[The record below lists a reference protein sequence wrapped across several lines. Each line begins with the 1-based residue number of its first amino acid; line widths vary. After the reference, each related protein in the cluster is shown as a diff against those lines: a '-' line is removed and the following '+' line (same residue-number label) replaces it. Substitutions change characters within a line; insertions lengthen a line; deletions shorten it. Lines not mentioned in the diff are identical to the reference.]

1 MNKARQDGLR
11 LQELMTGQNPDMY
24 LELQRVYSDGEALSR
39 TGSFDSRAGSVQSR
53 SSMGGGARSTSS
65 ADFGALPGANS
76 HNTGANSNNS
86 VQPSHVPPPPATQF
100 VRNSRSRSRDSLAGT
115 RANSAASAGAVDLD
129 VSGVRDE
136 WRSAITPR
144 PGSFAQQQ
152 QQQDTSAY
160 LPPPPPAGGGLSR
173 SGGEGVPSPPQA
185 VPDGFAIQLDM
196 LPDPKRGYVL
206 KEEVR
211 AGSLSLLYLSLLI
224 PLCVCV
230 CALIRLYQCCIRV

>member
-1 MNKARQDGLR
+1 
-11 LQELMTGQNPDMY
+11 MTGQNPDMY

-86 VQPSHVPPPPATQF
+86 VQPSHVPPPPAAQF
-100 VRNSRSRSRDSLAGT
+100 VRNSRSRSRDSLART
-115 RANSAASAGAVDLD
+115 RANSAASAASAGAVDLD

-136 WRSAITPR
+136 WRSAVTPR
-144 PGSFAQQQ
+144 PGTFAQQHHH
-152 QQQDTSAY
+152 QQDTSAY
-160 LPPPPPAGGGLSR
+160 LPPPPPTGGGVSR

-211 AGSLSLLYLSLLI
+211 GLSLSLSYTYISSYHS
-224 PLCVCV
+224 VCV
-230 CALIRLYQCCIRV
+230 CPQTAISVLCTCVS

>member
-1 MNKARQDGLR
+1 
-11 LQELMTGQNPDMY
+11 
-24 LELQRVYSDGEALSR
+24 VYSDGEAQSR
-39 TGSFDSRAGSVQSR
+39 TGSFDSRASRAGSYDSRASRGGSVHSR
-53 SSMGGGARSTSS
+53 SSMGGGAQSTSDQRH
-65 ADFGALPGANS
+65 ADLGTLPGANS

-86 VQPSHVPPPPATQF
+86 VQPSHTPPPPAAHF
-100 VRNSRSRSRDSLAGT
+100 VRNSRSRSCDSLAPS
-115 RANSAASAGAVDLD
+115 RANSAASAGAVDLVLD
-129 VSGVRDE
+129 VSGVGDGVRVRDD
-136 WRSAITPR
+136 WRSPVTPR

-152 QQQDTSAY
+152 QQQLHQHTSAY
-160 LPPPPPAGGGLSR
+160 LPPPPSTGGGVSR

-230 CALIRLYQCCIRV
+230 CALIRLYQCYIRV